1 MKKILTFI
9 VNENKKILLLHNNYE
24 DLSHGGDIWYT
35 VTGAYE
41 KCDKNMED
49 TVIREVM
56 EETNLNVIESKYL
69 NVLCNYK
76 KNTNDCREYFYISFV
91 KNGNIRL
98 NEEWTDY
105 KWLTLNEFIN
115 KCHFY
120 YNKEVLYN
128 ILNKG
133 IDKEL
138 YYKEE
143 IELN

>member
-9 VNENKKILLLHNNYE
+9 VNDNKKILLLHNNYE

-35 VTGAYE
+35 VTGSYE

-69 NVLCNYK
+69 NVVCNYK
-76 KNTNDCREYFYISFV
+76 KNNNNCREYFYISFV
-91 KNGNIRL
+91 KNGNIIL
-98 NEEWTDY
+98 NEEWIDY